1 MQRLSCLL
9 NFFSYAFLCGDMIAT
24 VKKQTIHQNLVSAGC
39 PFAPRCSECMK
50 ICLNKMPPKTEL
62 SDTHYSYCWLLQKE
76 ALKGE
81 ENCE

>member
-1 MQRLSCLL
+1 
-9 NFFSYAFLCGDMIAT
+9 
-24 VKKQTIHQNLVSAGC
+24 
-39 PFAPRCSECMK
+39 MK